1 MSSVLDKIVSDRARY
16 SCDVKTLGECKLPSP
31 VRHRKYVADG
41 ERVFATENE
50 TFARFAETEL

>member
-31 VRHRKYVADG
+31 VRHRKYVANR
-41 ERVFATENE
+41 E
-50 TFARFAETEL
+50 